1 MKIAK
6 KSMEK
11 IKGNST
17 KNQPKRGAKLTAVKA
32 SLKWL
37 AKWICKHP
45 KIAKKIYT
53 HAITLTKE
61 VIKKYQENDGKI
73 TKQTI
78 KDVLGVVFFK
88 LLPTK
93 ETFKKGLKKRIR
105 ELKGKFT
112 KKPKTTKS
120 STGKVS

>member
-6 KSMEK
+6 KSIEK
-11 IKGNST
+11 INGKFT

-32 SLKWL
+32 SVKWL

-45 KIAKKIYT
+45 KIVKKIYKY
-53 HAITLTKE
+53 AIILTKE
-61 VIKKYQENDGKI
+61 VIKKYQENDGKM

-78 KDVLGVVFFK
+78 KDVLGVMFFK

-93 ETFKKGLKKRIR
+93 ETFKKDLKKRIR

-120 STGKVS
+120 STGKVL